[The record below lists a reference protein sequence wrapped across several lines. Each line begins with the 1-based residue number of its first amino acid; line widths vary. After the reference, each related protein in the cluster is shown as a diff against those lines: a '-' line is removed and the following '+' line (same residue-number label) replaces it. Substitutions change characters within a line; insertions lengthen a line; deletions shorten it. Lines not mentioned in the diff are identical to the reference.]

1 LRRCNGN
8 NSNIGEYHKRIGKLV
23 CCMERQGFQ
32 ILPLPIPQGGKMEQD
47 LSYLRTAYAR
57 EKMIEEYNHDE
68 PKEVEDE
75 QGEPDSR
82 QDS

>member
-1 LRRCNGN
+1 MLYGEAGVS
-8 NSNIGEYHKRIGKLV
+8 NSS
-23 CCMERQGFQ
+23 
-32 ILPLPIPQGGKMEQD
+32 PADSTGGKMEQD